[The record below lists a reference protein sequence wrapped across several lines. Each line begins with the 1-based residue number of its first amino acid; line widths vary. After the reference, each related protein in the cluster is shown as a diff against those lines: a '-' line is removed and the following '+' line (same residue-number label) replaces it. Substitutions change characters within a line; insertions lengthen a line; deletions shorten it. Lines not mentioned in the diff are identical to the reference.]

1 MKICYLVPGIGL
13 SDTEKRRREGIL
25 NDFAASGTR
34 VEVHTVE
41 DGPRSIENAV
51 DEYKAMPNVLAFVM
65 ARQGDF
71 DGFIIGCAGD
81 SGLEGCREQS
91 RKPVVGP
98 GESSLVLGTI
108 GQKLFSMITISDER
122 ARMKRRMVRDAG
134 VAEHRLVSSHSLGI
148 PVMDIPKDPAR
159 TQGALIRCLKEAKA
173 KGAEVMLLGC
183 MSVAFMKP
191 ELLREA
197 ADEAQLPLIN
207 PIVSAVKLAEALVA
221 MDRYGRQHL
230 AAAAE

>member
-13 SDTEKRRREGIL
+13 SAAERQRREGVL
-25 NDFAASGTR
+25 NAIAANGTK
-34 VEVHTVE
+34 VEVHVVK

-51 DEYKAMPNVLAFVM
+51 DEYKAMPNVLEFVM
-65 ARQGDF
+65 QNQDAF
-71 DGFIIGCAGD
+71 DGFIVGCAGD

-108 GQKLFSMITISDER
+108 GDRRFSMITISLER
-122 ARMKRRMVRDAG
+122 ARMKRRLVREAG
-134 VAEHRLVSSHSLGI
+134 IAEHRMVSSHSLGI
-148 PVMDIPKDPAR
+148 PVLEIGKDLKR
-159 TQGALIRCLKEAKA
+159 TQAALIECMKEAKA

-183 MSVAFMKP
+183 MTVAFMP
-191 ELLREA
+191 PAALAEA
-197 ADEAQLPLIN
+197 IDAAGLPLVN
-207 PIVSAVKLAEALVA
+207 PIVSAVKLAEALIT
-221 MDRYGRQHL
+221 MENYGRQSV